1 MGRCGLDLAG
11 ENLVKTLPGPRENP
25 LESLKPLP
33 GPRENP
39 AGFHQASPGFHQVFT
54 RFSPACFSPSF
65 HQVFTRVFTRF
76 SPGFSPG
83 FHQVFTRFSH
93 WFSHGFSHWFLDG
106 FPDWFLY
113 RFSKDLPQCFRIACH
128 VGCHQV
134 GRLCHASHLRNR
146 DAHPSSPELV
156 SPPTKFASEY
166 FGIRWHWSH

>member
-11 ENLVKTLPGPRENP
+11 ENLVKT
-25 LESLKPLP
+25 LP

-83 FHQVFTRFSH
+83 FHQVFTLVFTWVFTLVFRWVSRLVFISVFQGPSAMFSH
-93 WFSHGFSHWFLDG
+93 SLS
-106 FPDWFLY
+106 
-113 RFSKDLPQCFRIACH
+113 C
-128 VGCHQV
+128 
-134 GRLCHASHLRNR
+134 RLSPGWSVMSRQPFTESR
-146 DAHPSSPELV
+146 RPSLLS
-156 SPPTKFASEY
+156 
-166 FGIRWHWSH
+166 

>member
-93 WFSHGFSHWFLDG
+93 WFSHGFSHWFFRWVSTLVFISVFQG
-106 FPDWFLY
+106 PSAM
-113 RFSKDLPQCFRIACH
+113 FSHSLSC
-128 VGCHQV
+128 
-134 GRLCHASHLRNR
+134 RLSPGWSVMSRQPFTESR
-146 DAHPSSPELV
+146 RPSLLS
-156 SPPTKFASEY
+156 
-166 FGIRWHWSH
+166 

>member
-11 ENLVKTLPGPRENP
+11 ENLVKTLPRPRENP

-39 AGFHQASPGFHQVFT
+39 AGFHQAPPGFHQVFT

-76 SPGFSPG
+76 SLGFSPG

-93 WFSHGFSHWFLDG
+93 WFSHGFSRWFLDG
-106 FPDWFLY
+106 FPEWFLY
-113 RFSKDLPQCFRIACH
+113 RFSRDLPQCFRIACH
-128 VGCHQV
+128 VGCQQV